1 MGQIDI
7 NPATGAPIISPTS
20 DEKPVS
26 DFVSQ
31 VQSHI
36 DESQRE
42 NAEVEKKKEAPPVVS
57 GPGNPAP
64 QHAHLIDSAK
74 KFNENLQRPPA
85 MYGISYPTNVNPS
98 VVEKIRMVLKDNG
111 MDTQQQEKALHR
123 IGLILLGREE

>member
-1 MGQIDI
+1 MVDTNQAQGSNVAGD
-7 NPATGAPIISPTS
+7 TS
-20 DEKPVS
+20 DKVPVS

-36 DESQRE
+36 DESE
-42 NAEVEKKKEAPPVVS
+42 KVSAEVEKKKEAPPVVS

-64 QHAHLIDSAK
+64 QHLHLIDSAR

-85 MYGISYPTNVNPS
+85 MYGIPYPINVNPS

-111 MDTQQQEKALHR
+111 MDSQQQEKALHR